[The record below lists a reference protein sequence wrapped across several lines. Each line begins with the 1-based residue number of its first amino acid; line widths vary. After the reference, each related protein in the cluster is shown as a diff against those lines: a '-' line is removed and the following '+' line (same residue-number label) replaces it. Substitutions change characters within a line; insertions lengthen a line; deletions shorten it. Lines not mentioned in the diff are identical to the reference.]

1 MNAEDHY
8 CSSTGSHADSV
19 NEGDL
24 YCTVLEARF
33 QLELLQIYPPNADQ
47 ADAVDPQY
55 DSPEDLALDQG
66 LPPTVR
72 AYKSYIRQDID
83 TDTISVRDC
92 NFATAFVSLPIQI
105 TNRNVV
111 TLLSLHIDHQNG
123 SLDPSSRQ
131 GDRQTIESIPSPY
144 LWSPNSAILDDVGQL
159 MTDLYGGVIFLD
171 TKEGTQLIQGIG
183 ARQFIN

>member
-1 MNAEDHY
+1 MAIVNAEDHY

-55 DSPEDLALDQG
+55 DSPEDLALDQ
-66 LPPTVR
+66 
-72 AYKSYIRQDID
+72 D

-131 GDRQTIESIPSPY
+131 GDRQTIESIPSPF

-159 MTDLYGGVIFLD
+159 MTDLYGGVIFLIQK
-171 TKEGTQLIQGIG
+171 KELS
-183 ARQFIN
+183 